1 MCANGGLNLTKFT
14 SNKKEIL
21 VKIPEEKNRK
31 GVKNKDPM
39 KLYIPEEKA
48 LGIHWNVDENTL
60 MFEIKT
66 IQKLSTPRGL
76 LSTLSLIYD

>member
-1 MCANGGLNLTKFT
+1 MCANGGLKLTKFT
-14 SNKKEIL
+14 SNMKDAL
-21 VKIPEEKNRK
+21 VKIPQEKTRK
-31 GVKNKDPM
+31 GVENEDLIKQ
-39 KLYIPEEKA
+39 YIPEEKA
-48 LGIHWNVDENTL
+48 LGIHWKVDENAL